1 MKMTAEQ
8 VLDHQRKHGFIEAE
22 KVLTLPLLIETL
34 DRIDFFMEF
43 EPPKTTSQMKG
54 EQIIIP
60 KGWPADKS
68 KRPFVHHFKKKDVEE
83 AEKDIARR
91 LLPFKPRQ
99 PFTGPMRLVTEWTW
113 EWRVSEPK
121 KNRVD
126 GWAWHIS
133 KPDFD
138 NISKTLVDQMAAL
151 GFLENDSQICD
162 ARVTK
167 QWGDRPGIRITLE
180 ALTPQLPIPAKPAP
194 VPMIPKPPADDQ
206 SPF

>member
-1 MKMTAEQ
+1 MRMTAQQ
-8 VLDHQRKHGFIEAE
+8 VAEHQRHHGFIEAPP
-22 KVLTLPLLIETL
+22 VPTLPLLVESL
-34 DRIDFFMEF
+34 DRIDFFMKF

-83 AEKDIARR
+83 AEKEIARQ
-91 LLPFKPRQ
+91 LSPFIPKR

-138 NISKTLVDQMAAL
+138 NISKNLVDQMAAL

-180 ALTPQLPIPAKPAP
+180 ALTPQAPIPPAETP
-194 VPMIPKPPADDQ
+194 NPPEPDQ
-206 SPF
+206 SPFG